1 MRKLHPI
8 KIAGVALMFLAFAQ
22 SAFATNWVD
31 TGHAILIDVDSI
43 HQGSDGLIY
52 HLEKQKYS
60 SDGEAPTPL
69 EAASDCVKR
78 ISYSGYSLKY
88 QTDWRSRGVPVM
100 PGTMGAVLLDFVCD
114 RVK

>member
-1 MRKLHPI
+1 MRKLRPL
-8 KIAGVALMFLAFAQ
+8 KVARVALMVFAFAP

-43 HQGSDGLIY
+43 RKGPDGLIY

-60 SDGEAPTPL
+60 SDDEAPTPL

-88 QTDWRSRGVPVM
+88 QSDWRSRGRPVV

>member
-1 MRKLHPI
+1 MRCLI
-8 KIAGVALMFLAFAQ
+8 GAAGAAAFFLAII
-22 SAFATNWVD
+22 SPAFATTWVD

-43 HQGSDGLIY
+43 RKGPDGLIY

-60 SDGEAPTPL
+60 DGDEAPTPL
-69 EAASDCVKR
+69 EAATDCVNR

-88 QTDWRSRGVPVM
+88 EADWRAKGSKIIPVTL
-100 PGTMGAVLLDFVCD
+100 GEALLDFVCT

>member
-1 MRKLHPI
+1 MRKFLSM
-8 KIAGVALMFLAFAQ
+8 KLAGVALMFFAFAQ
-22 SAFATNWVD
+22 SAYATNWVD

-43 HQGSDGLIY
+43 RKGPDGLIY
-52 HLEKQKYS
+52 HLEKRKYS
-60 SDGEAPTPL
+60 SGYEAPTPL

-88 QTDWRSRGVPVM
+88 QADWRSGGTPVVS
-100 PGTMGAVLLDFVCD
+100 GTMGAVLLDFVCD

>member
-1 MRKLHPI
+1 MRMLHPI
-8 KIAGVALMFLAFAQ
+8 KLAGVALMFLAFAQ

-43 HQGSDGLIY
+43 HKGSDGLVY
-52 HLEKQKYS
+52 HLEKQKPSYD
-60 SDGEAPTPL
+60 DGAPTPL
-69 EAASDCVKR
+69 EAASDCVRR

-88 QTDWRSRGVPVM
+88 QADWRSRGEPVM
-100 PGTMGAVLLDFVCD
+100 PGTMGAVLLDFVCS

>member
-1 MRKLHPI
+1 MRMPHPM
-8 KIAGVALMFLAFAQ
+8 KVAGVALMVFAVAP

-43 HQGSDGLIY
+43 RKGPDGLIY
-52 HLEKQKYS
+52 HLEKQTYS
-60 SDGEAPTPL
+60 SDDLALPPL
-69 EAASDCVKR
+69 EAATDCVKR

-88 QTDWRSRGVPVM
+88 QADWRSRGEPVM
-100 PGTMGAVLLDFVCD
+100 PGTMGAALLDFVCD

>member
-1 MRKLHPI
+1 MRKLHST
-8 KIAGVALMFLAFAQ
+8 KVAGVALMVFVFAP

-43 HQGSDGLIY
+43 RKGPDGLIY
-52 HLEKQKYS
+52 HLEKRKYS
-60 SDGEAPTPL
+60 SDDQAPTPL

-88 QTDWRSRGVPVM
+88 QADWRSRGEPVM

>member
-1 MRKLHPI
+1 
-8 KIAGVALMFLAFAQ
+8 MFFAFEQ

-43 HQGSDGLIY
+43 RKGPDGLIY
-52 HLEKQKYS
+52 HLEKPKPSYN
-60 SDGEAPTPL
+60 DEAPTPL

-78 ISYSGYSLKY
+78 VSYSGYSLKY
-88 QTDWRSRGVPVM
+88 QADWRSRGEPVV